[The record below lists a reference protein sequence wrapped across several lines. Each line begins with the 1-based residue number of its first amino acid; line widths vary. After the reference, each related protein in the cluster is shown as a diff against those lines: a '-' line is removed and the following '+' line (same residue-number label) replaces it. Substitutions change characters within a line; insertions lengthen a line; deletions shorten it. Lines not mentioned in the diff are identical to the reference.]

1 MKKIILIPALVG
13 VLGVGVVMGS
23 TSLLSGNA
31 EANKA
36 LDVQEIEKKA
46 LGIVNGT
53 VTSVEF
59 DRERTGDVYEVE
71 IVTETE
77 EHDLLF
83 DAYTGELLRQKKE
96 VLDDDDD
103 RFIQTGNN
111 TAEYITKEQAIEQA
125 LTKAKGTVKKVE
137 LDDGVYEIELTDG
150 QFEYDVDILAS
161 TGEIIKFEQDYED

>member
-71 IVTETE
+71 IITETE
-77 EHDLLF
+77 EHDLTF
-83 DAYTGELLRQKKE
+83 DAYTGKLVKQKKE
-96 VLDDDDD
+96 VLDDDD
-103 RFIQTGNN
+103 RFFQTGNN
-111 TAEYITKEQAIEQA
+111 TTVNITKEQAIEKA
-125 LTKAKGTVKKVE
+125 LTKAKGTVEKVE
-137 LDDGVYEIELTDG
+137 LDEGVYEIEIYDG
-150 QFEYDVDILAS
+150 QFEYDVDILAT

>member
-36 LDVQEIEKKA
+36 LSVQEIEKKA
-46 LGIVNGT
+46 IDIVNGT
-53 VTSVEF
+53 VKSIEF
-59 DRERTGDVYEVE
+59 DKEHTGDVYEVE
-71 IVTETE
+71 IITETE

-83 DAYTGELLRQKKE
+83 DAYTGKLLRQKKE
-96 VLDDDDD
+96 LLDDDD

-111 TAEYITKEQAIEQA
+111 TAGYITKEQAIEKA
-125 LTKAKGTVKKVE
+125 LSKAKGTVKKVE
-137 LDDGVYEIELTDG
+137 LDDGIYEVELTDG
-150 QFEYDVDILAS
+150 QFEYDVEILAT
-161 TGEIIKFEQDYED
+161 TGEIIKFEQDFED